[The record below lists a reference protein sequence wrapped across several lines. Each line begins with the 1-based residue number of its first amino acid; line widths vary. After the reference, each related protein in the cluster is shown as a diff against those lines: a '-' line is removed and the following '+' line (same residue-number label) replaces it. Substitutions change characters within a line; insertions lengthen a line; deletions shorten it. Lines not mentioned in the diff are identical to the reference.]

1 MQERLEAFQE
11 YVEHHVLHHWG
22 TPDAGTHADW
32 LSSLG
37 HNALAIFHFDA
48 VMLFVVAAVLA
59 LLGVCARRSIGR
71 VPHGLGLLM
80 EKFVIFIRGEMV
92 EPNFGGKGQGRGFI
106 PFFCTLFL
114 FILVAN
120 LLGLIPLFSCATGNI
135 NVTGALALVFFAVA
149 LAATARLGGVRGLA
163 GAFMPKGLPGPLG
176 PLMFVMEVISFC
188 TRTIALMIRL
198 FANMMGGHIMLYIMA
213 AMTAIVGSLWASP
226 TVLVASVLYLFEL
239 FVAFL
244 QAYVFTMLAAVF
256 IGMMVHPQH

>member
-1 MQERLEAFQE
+1 MQERLEAFRM

-22 TPDAGTHADW
+22 TMDAVTHSDW

-48 VMLFVVAAVLA
+48 VMVFVVVAVLA

-71 VPHGLGLLM
+71 VPRGLGLLM
-80 EKFVIFIRGEMV
+80 EKFVIFIRDEMV

-135 NVTGALALVFFAVA
+135 NVTGALAVIFFALA
-149 LAATARLGGVRGLA
+149 LGATVRHGGARGLFQ
-163 GAFMPKGLPGPLG
+163 AFMPKGLPGPLG
-176 PLMFVMEVISFC
+176 PIMFVMEIVSFF
-188 TRTIALMIRL
+188 TRTGALMIRL

-213 AMTAIVGSLWASP
+213 AMTAIVGLYAAP
-226 TVLVASVLYLFEL
+226 TVLVASCLYFFEL
-239 FVAFL
+239 FVACL